1 MDDLLCLTYLRRLV
15 INREMTPILQEV
27 IFHQE
32 LGEKPS
38 PTVLKELLTFLL
50 FLKEWNRLELQD
62 GILRKTIPSHIN

>member
-27 IFHQE
+27 IFHLE

-62 GILRKTIPSHIN
+62 GILRKPIPSHIN